1 MFTEN
6 GVTVDL
12 DALNELL
19 RKADVLTI
27 GFAVFPARLL
37 IDTRTSKTE
46 GPLVAIVAPV
56 TTVQERYLW
65 LGKHRGNFGAPE
77 AFSFFIW
84 PHPVRSLA
92 SRDILR
98 PLIDRLEQASGEAGV
113 VLAESLRRLQEMEDE
128 AIRAAIRGE
137 EPWKTVWQRAA

>member
-6 GVTVDL
+6 GLQVDL

-19 RKADVLTI
+19 LKADVLTI
-27 GFAVFPARLL
+27 GFTSFPARLL
-37 IDTRTSKTE
+37 IDTRTSQTE

-56 TTVQERYLW
+56 QTVQERYLW

-84 PHPVRSLA
+84 PHPVRSLV

-98 PLIDRLEQASGEAGV
+98 PLLDRLERASDGAGAA
-113 VLAESLRRLQEMEDE
+113 LSESLERLREMEDE
-128 AIRAAIRGE
+128 AVRAAIRGE